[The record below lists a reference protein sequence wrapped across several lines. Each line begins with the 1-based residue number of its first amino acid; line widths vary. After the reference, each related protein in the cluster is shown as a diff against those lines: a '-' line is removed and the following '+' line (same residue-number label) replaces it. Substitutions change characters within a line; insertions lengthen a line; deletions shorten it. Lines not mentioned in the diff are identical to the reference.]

1 MFEFLKIENVSYSYP
16 KSSKN
21 AIDKVNFTVRKGEI
35 IGVIGPNGS
44 GKTTLM
50 KSILNMIDYKGNI
63 KFYDQE
69 IKKISRRSLSKK
81 IGVVAQE
88 FAPIYDMKVS
98 EIVEMGRT
106 PYTNLFGDLSQE
118 DKKHIEFAFED
129 LNIHHLK
136 DRTFYSLSGGERQ
149 IVYVAKVFAQ
159 NPDLFLLD
167 EATVHLDIGNA
178 QHLLLKM
185 KERVKKFGSTV
196 ISTFHDIN
204 QASAFSDR
212 IIIMKSGKIYAM
224 GDPEMVLTKDMIE
237 EVYGAN
243 CEVIKDPRNGTVNVF
258 MDLEDNSDAFF
269 CDVLKKYS

>member
-1 MFEFLKIENVSYSYP
+1 MFEILKIEDVSYAYP

-21 AIDKVNFTVRKGEI
+21 AIDKVNFTVGKGEI
-35 IGVIGPNGS
+35 IGIIGPNGS

-50 KSILNMIDYKGNI
+50 KAILHMIDYRGNI
-63 KFYDQE
+63 ELYGKD
-69 IKKISRRSLSKK
+69 IKKISRNDLSKK

-106 PYTNLFGDLSQE
+106 PHTNFFGDLSKE
-118 DKKHIEFAFED
+118 DKKYIETAFND
-129 LNIHHLK
+129 LNIYPLK
-136 DRTFYSLSGGERQ
+136 ERNFYSLSGGERQ
-149 IVYVAKVFAQ
+149 IIYVAKVFAQ

-178 QHLLLKM
+178 QHLLLKV
-185 KERVKKFGSTV
+185 KERVKKFGLTV
-196 ISTFHDIN
+196 ISTFHDVN

-212 IIIMKSGKIYAM
+212 IVVMKSGKVYAK
-224 GDPEMVLTKDMIE
+224 GTPETVLTKEMIE

-243 CEVIKDPRNGTVNVF
+243 CEVIKDPRSGTVNVF
-258 MDLEDNSDAFF
+258 MDLDDDSDAFL
-269 CDVLKKYS
+269 CNILEKHS